1 MRTPFQILAVPY
13 RFIKNGLYFCVFR
26 RADSDIWQF
35 IAGGGEDNE
44 KPIQVGQLPTK
55 AQTFITTYFKGHKV
69 ALAKQDSDLFSK
81 SYDVIF
87 TNGEKIEFDKSGDW
101 TEVKCKSGV
110 PTQIVPSA
118 IRTYVKNNYPDASII
133 QIERKRNEYEV
144 KLSNRWEITF
154 DSQMRVIDIDD

>member
-1 MRTPFQILAVPY
+1 MKKLVFLLV
-13 RFIKNGLYFCVFR
+13 CVF
-26 RADSDIWQF
+26 AMSTV
-35 IAGGGEDNE
+35 AMADNE

-55 AQTFITTYFKGHKV
+55 AQTFITTYFKGKKV

-87 TNGEKIEFDKSGDW
+87 TNGEKLEFDKSGEW
-101 TEVKCKSGV
+101 TEVKCKSGI
-110 PTQIVPSA
+110 PAQIIPAA
-118 IRTYVKNNYPDASII
+118 IRTYVKNTYPSTSII

-144 KLSNRWEITF
+144 KLSNKMEITF

>member
-1 MRTPFQILAVPY
+1 MKKLVFLLV
-13 RFIKNGLYFCVFR
+13 CVFTVSTV
-26 RADSDIWQF
+26 AM
-35 IAGGGEDNE
+35 ADNE

-55 AQTFITTYFKGHKV
+55 AQTFITTYFKGKKV

-87 TNGEKIEFDKSGDW
+87 TNGEKVEFDKSGDW
-101 TEVKCKSGV
+101 TEVKCLPSV
-110 PTQIVPSA
+110 PSQIVPAA
-118 IRTYVKNNYPDASII
+118 IRTYVKTNYPDASIT

-154 DSQMRVIDIDD
+154 DSQMNVIDIDD

>member
-1 MRTPFQILAVPY
+1 MKKLVFLLV
-13 RFIKNGLYFCVFR
+13 CVFTVSTV
-26 RADSDIWQF
+26 AM
-35 IAGGGEDNE
+35 ADNE

-55 AQTFITTYFKGHKV
+55 AQTFITTYFKGKKV

-87 TNGEKIEFDKSGDW
+87 TNGEKVEFDKSGEW
-101 TEVKCKSGV
+101 TEVKCKSAISS
-110 PTQIVPSA
+110 QIIPAA
-118 IRTYVKNNYPDASII
+118 IRTYVKTNYPDASII

>member
-1 MRTPFQILAVPY
+1 MKKLVFLLV
-13 RFIKNGLYFCVFR
+13 CVFTVSTV
-26 RADSDIWQF
+26 AM
-35 IAGGGEDNE
+35 ADNE

-69 ALAKQDSDLFSK
+69 ALAKQDSDMFSK
-81 SYDVIF
+81 SYAVIF
-87 TNGEKIEFDKSGDW
+87 TNGDK
-101 TEVKCKSGV
+101 
-110 PTQIVPSA
+110 IVPSA